1 MTNTTSTTAED
12 TAQKESAPAGTKGAI
27 QSKHVDSIAAPAHG
41 QEVLAHKIAVP
52 GGAVMML
59 PEAAAAINRHH
70 TDATAHAQSAID
82 HARAA
87 GDLLLRVK
95 EELPHGEFIP
105 WVEANCRVS
114 ARQAQRYMRAS
125 RGLPIAVT
133 APKNDTV
140 SYLGDLHID
149 PDEMLIIV
157 RTVEGWREEIFV
169 VPAEEHPGRLYVMCM
184 AGPVGEGCHAAA
196 TKRPIPPD
204 WVNAMISRHLS
215 GDMAGTKVSRTK
227 VAAGLSREKWCE
239 LSGAPLREEWEVP
252 HV

>member
-1 MTNTTSTTAED
+1 MTNTTKEG

-27 QSKHVDSIAAPAHG
+27 QSKHLDSTSAPAHG
-41 QEVLAHKIAVP
+41 QEVPAHKIAVP
-52 GGAVMML
+52 GGAVMLL

-114 ARQAQRYMRAS
+114 PRQAQRYMRAS

-140 SYLGDLHID
+140 TFLGGLHID
-149 PDEMLIIV
+149 PDEMLTIT
-157 RTVEGWREEIFV
+157 RTVEGWRDEIFV
-169 VPAEEHPGRLYVMCM
+169 VPAKEHPGRLYVMCM
-184 AGPVGEGCHAAA
+184 DGPVGEGCHAAM
-196 TKRPIPPD
+196 TKRPMTPY
-204 WVNAMISRHLS
+204 WVNVMLSRHLS
-215 GDMAGTKVSRTK
+215 GDMTGTKVSRMK
-227 VAAGLSREKWCE
+227 VTAGLSREKWCE
-239 LSGAPLREEWEVP
+239 LSGVPLREEWEVRNEL
-252 HV
+252 

>member
-27 QSKHVDSIAAPAHG
+27 QNKRIDSIAAPAPE

-52 GGAVMML
+52 GGAVMLL

-114 ARQAQRYMRAS
+114 PRQAQRYMRAS

-140 SYLGDLHID
+140 TFLGGLHID
-149 PDEMLIIV
+149 PDEMLTIT
-157 RTVEGWREEIFV
+157 RTVEGWRDEIFV
-169 VPAEEHPGRLYVMCM
+169 VPAEERPGHLYVMCM
-184 AGPVGEGCHAAA
+184 DGPVGEGCHAAM
-196 TKRPIPPD
+196 TKRPMTPY
-204 WVNAMISRHLS
+204 WVNVMLSRHLS
-215 GDMAGTKVSRTK
+215 GDMTGTKVSRMK
-227 VAAGLSREKWCE
+227 VTAGLSREKWCE
-239 LSGAPLREEWEVP
+239 LSGVPLREEWEVQ